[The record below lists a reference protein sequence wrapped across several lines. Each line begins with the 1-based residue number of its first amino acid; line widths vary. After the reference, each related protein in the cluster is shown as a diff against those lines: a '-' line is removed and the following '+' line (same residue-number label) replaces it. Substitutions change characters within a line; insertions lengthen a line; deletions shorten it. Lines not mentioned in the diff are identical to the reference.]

1 MMLAFFLCALLPL
14 LSCVNAKE
22 TWPSTGR
29 TAGRSYGSSLS
40 RPLLKRSSLYRRDAE
55 ASSAG
60 ISQLSLST
68 DGSSYYT
75 VLAIG
80 DISFRISL
88 DTGSSDLWLLSS
100 ACATKEFCKSSPSY
114 PLSYHS
120 PSFGIINNNQ
130 TGFNLSFADGSTSS
144 GFLATESVQL
154 NNFTVPNQVIGLVNA
169 TNVVLGSE
177 ISGVLGMG
185 FPRLSVFSPIV
196 TNSTPYING
205 LAQQGL
211 LDYPMFGLS
220 LTRDDDGTLTLGA
233 IDSNVVKNLSSIE
246 WHKVMPFSPFG
257 LESNASSYLQWT
269 VRIPG
274 FGINDTIFDTN
285 PTYPNITETSLA
297 LIDVGTNGLF
307 GPYQD
312 VSRIFGA
319 ISEARLVDADVGQWA
334 LPCDT
339 EEVLSFNFGS
349 QGNFTLQPTDY
360 LIGPVL
366 SDPSFCL
373 SWPRAVQNSGDGI
386 DWQLGTPFLRTVYSI
401 FSYGIDD
408 KEVPMIGFYPL
419 NNITTLSEN
428 ASYISSFFSSAS
440 VTVATTLPNVI
451 LPTPS
456 ASTASYLFNTSVPAS
471 AGAVV
476 ASALG
481 TKTYS
486 ALLATA
492 AVNVT
497 ALPTITL
504 SPTLATFLIT
514 DASGA
519 VVTSTSIAPTTSIA
533 LGVPPGERASCASVQ
548 MPVLSM
554 TGLGLLAL
562 GLLQY
567 LLV

>member
-339 EEVLSFNFGS
+339 EEVLSFNFG